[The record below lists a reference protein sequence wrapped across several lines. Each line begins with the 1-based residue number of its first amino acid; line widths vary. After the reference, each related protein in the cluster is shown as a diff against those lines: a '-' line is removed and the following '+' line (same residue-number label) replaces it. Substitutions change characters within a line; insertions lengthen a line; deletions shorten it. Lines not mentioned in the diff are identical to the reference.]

1 MKRML
6 SEEPMNLMVVIE
18 MDTAPLK
25 MLDPV
30 EACILKLWRKTSPYS
45 IAVYVS
51 SESAISVQATN
62 ISLERGGHEPYTII
76 D

>member
-6 SEEPMNLMVVIE
+6 SEEPVNLMVVME
-18 MDTAPLK
+18 LDTAPLK

-30 EACILKLWRKTSPYS
+30 EACILKLWRKTSPYA

-51 SESAISVQATN
+51 SESAISVQATD

-76 D
+76 G

>member
-6 SEEPMNLMVVIE
+6 SKEPMNLMVVIKLN
-18 MDTAPLK
+18 TALLK

-30 EACILKLWRKTSPYS
+30 EACILKLWRKTSLYA
-45 IAVYVS
+45 ITLYVS
-51 SESAISVQATN
+51 SESTISVQATD

-76 D
+76 S

>member
-6 SEEPMNLMVVIE
+6 SEEPMDSTAVIVL
-18 MDTAPLK
+18 DTAPLK

-45 IAVYVS
+45 IAIYVS

-62 ISLERGGHEPYTII
+62 ISLERGGHEPHTII